1 MIDEFVIKKLS
12 KLFNILSNEIRIKI
26 IYTLI
31 ENESLTVTELSE
43 KLGVPQNTLSSHL
56 KALYEGSYLNKEQK
70 WRNIYYSIK
79 EPKLK
84 ELFELGTVILY
95 NKWED
100 NWEKIVK
107 AKEKIEQAVHRKN
120 KKNIK

>member
-1 MIDEFVIKKLS
+1 MIDEFVVKKLS

-26 IYTLI
+26 IYILI
-31 ENESLTVTELSE
+31 EFESLTVTELSD
-43 KLGVPQNTLSSHL
+43 KLQVPQNTLSSHL
-56 KALYEGSYLNKEQK
+56 KILYEGSYLNKEQK

-107 AKEKIEQAVHRKN
+107 AKSKIEQAVHKN
-120 KKNIK
+120 KKKSK

>member
-1 MIDEFVIKKLS
+1 MIDEFVVKKLS

-31 ENESLTVTELSE
+31 EFDSLTVTELAE
-43 KLGVPQNTLSSHL
+43 KIGVSQNTLSSHL

-84 ELFELGTVILY
+84 ELFELGTIILY

-100 NWEKIVK
+100 NR
-107 AKEKIEQAVHRKN
+107 EKIEKAKMQIEKAVHKN
-120 KKNIK
+120 LNKTKN